1 MSLRNFPARNVLKT
15 RKSHRFS
22 ESKVNR
28 FQSYSRSIALPKAP
42 TLLAV
47 IGLLLSAANCGS
59 NSNNGPRTPPVSG
72 NFSNASLNGSYAFTF
87 QGTNQNG
94 SFTEAG
100 VFTADGNGNLTAGTV
115 DFMQGTN
122 FGSTPITGNY
132 LLHNDGTGN
141 LNLNFSGGTGAIQFG
156 VALLDSSHLYVIET
170 DATSTGVGLAEKQ
183 DTTAFATVP
192 SGTFVFRLHQ
202 NSATQTS
209 ALLGAM
215 TSTSG
220 NLSGSADALRGGVDS
235 AVSISS
241 GSIIDAPASDG
252 RGTMLINDST
262 GAKLN
267 LMYYVV
273 SANTLLFLQTDAG
286 LLAIGRAEKQSAAS
300 FTNASLTGGF
310 AFGSSGDT
318 TSNQSGVHSVGA
330 FATDGNGS
338 ITSGAYDSVQDG
350 NVLSN
355 VPLTGTYNVT
365 STGRTTATLNLQNG
379 TSIQQV
385 LWLVSPS
392 RAFFLINSS
401 SRVEDGTLDQR
412 QGTSFSNTSLKGQ
425 YAIVMDGFDSQSL
438 VDRVGT
444 LKADGGGNLTLNEV
458 VNRQGT
464 ISVPGF
470 LPGTYSADANG
481 RVAATVNNLSSGLVF
496 YLISPSKAYVL
507 QGDAN
512 TEISGQ
518 LAIQQ

>member
-1 MSLRNFPARNVLKT
+1 M
-15 RKSHRFS
+15 
-22 ESKVNR
+22 NR
-28 FQSYSRSIALPKAP
+28 FQSSSRSIAPPKAP

-47 IGLLLSAANCGS
+47 IGLLLLTANCGS

-100 VFTADGNGNLTAGTV
+100 VFTADGNGNLTAGAV
-115 DFMQGTN
+115 DFMQGTS
-122 FGSTPITGNY
+122 FGSITITGND

-141 LNLNFSGGTGAIQFG
+141 LNLNFTDGSGAIQFG
-156 VALLDSSHLYVIET
+156 VTLLDSSHLYIIET
-170 DATSTGVGLAEKQ
+170 DAASTGVGAAEKQ
-183 DTTAFATVP
+183 DTTAFATIP
-192 SGTFVFRLHQ
+192 TGTFVFRLHQ

-220 NLSGSADALRGGVDS
+220 NLSGSADALRGGIDS
-235 AVSISS
+235 AVSITT

-273 SANTLLFLQTDAG
+273 SANTLLLLETDAQVG
-286 LLAIGRAEKQSAAS
+286 LMGIGRAEKQSALS
-300 FTNASLTGGF
+300 FTNASLSGGF
-310 AFGSSGDT
+310 AFGSFGDT
-318 TSNQSGVHSVGA
+318 NSNQSGAHSVGA
-330 FATDGNGS
+330 FAADGNGS
-338 ITSGAYDSVQDG
+338 ITLGAYDSVQDG

-379 TSIQQV
+379 TSIQEV
-385 LWLVSPS
+385 LWLVNSS
-392 RAFFLINSS
+392 RAFFLINTSN
-401 SRVEDGTLDQR
+401 RVEDGTLDRR
-412 QGTSFSNTSLKGQ
+412 QGTSFSSASLTGQ
-425 YAIVMDGFDSQSL
+425 YAVVMDGFDSQSL

-470 LPGTYSADANG
+470 LPGTYSASTNG
-481 RVAATVNNLSSGLVF
+481 RIAATINNLSSGLVF
-496 YLISPSKAYVL
+496 YLISPNKAYVL
-507 QGDAN
+507 QEDTNA
-512 TEISGQ
+512 EISGQ
-518 LAIQQ
+518 LGIQQ